1 MIAMIMGA
9 FVAALVLTGVALP
22 ILADAGTT
30 AVDVDNDGVL
40 CAKIGAGYT
49 ATASALTTEQYALIG
64 ETVSIIRTADQL
76 HAYGVGIDTMAAELA
91 ISYDGTALTIGG
103 AVVPCAWAFV
113 PSSTGTYRYG
123 DGGNVQDIADVY
135 GVGAYEGVY
144 YSIQGADNVT
154 VGGIA

>member
-30 AVDVDNDGVL
+30 TVDVDNDGVL
-40 CAKIGAGYT
+40 CAKIGAGYS

-91 ISYDGTALTIGG
+91 ITYDGANLTIGG
-103 AVVPCAWAFV
+103 AVIPCAWAFV
-113 PSSTGTYRYG
+113 PDSAGTYRYG
-123 DGGNVQDIADVY
+123 DGGATLSIDDVY
-135 GVGAYEGVY
+135 GAGTSGDLYFSIHGASSVK
-144 YSIQGADNVT
+144 